1 MHNRQIKLC
10 LRINKKKNNYTYIYL
25 KMNDNTSIQNLND
38 QELQLLIE
46 PTQGCFHP
54 SKKFYR
60 YFSLIFICLLTF
72 GPEGC

>member
-1 MHNRQIKLC
+1 
-10 LRINKKKNNYTYIYL
+10 
-25 KMNDNTSIQNLND
+25 MNDNTSIQNLND